1 MGKEG
6 RREYGGWNSRS
17 LGGMQGGE
25 EGRRRVE
32 YKILGRDPRRGGG
45 KNKGG
50 IADPGIESKEGR
62 RKTEGGIADPWVGCK
77 EGRREEVGW
86 NSRFLGGM
94 QGGEE
99 GRRRVE

>member
-1 MGKEG
+1 
-6 RREYGGWNSRS
+6 
-17 LGGMQGGE
+17 MQGGE

-77 EGRREEVGW
+77 EGRREEGGW
-86 NSRFLGGM
+86 NSRSWGGI
-94 QGGEE
+94 QRREERKKEGEVAHPEWDPRRGGE
-99 GRRRVE
+99 RRRVE